1 MSQAGASPASRV
13 LVVGSDADVSIALH
27 LHLDRAGHA
36 VFCLPGPA
44 ELESVARVVAPHVIV
59 LLMPATPDGS
69 WGPAL
74 TTAQNSARVGT
85 RVIMVAPSREVVE
98 PLAMVAGAE
107 RALARAEVLARPLI
121 VIDRNPPAAQASR
134 PTGAQ
139 PAGSSPGRPTIVVPP
154 PDPSPVLGTSYG
166 SPGHPTRGA
175 PLLGDSGGPLRRP
188 PVPPPN
194 VDLMALIDEELVDEP
209 RQRPLPTRVEVN
221 VSLVSEHNF
230 YVGVSRR
237 IDTGG
242 VFIATAMP
250 PPVGTRLAVRLGL
263 ADGRRIDL
271 EGEVAFV
278 REKSATIG
286 RQPTGCGVKLHSLP
300 GWAVDA
306 IDRFVLARQ
315 PIVYGP

>member
-1 MSQAGASPASRV
+1 MTLAAPAASRV

-27 LHLDRAGHA
+27 LHLERAGYAIH
-36 VFCLPGPA
+36 CMPGPA
-44 ELESVARVVAPHVIV
+44 ELEAIVRAVAPHVLV
-59 LLMPATPDGS
+59 LLLPAAPDGS

-74 TTAQNSARVGT
+74 STAANTAKVGVRV
-85 RVIMVAPSREVVE
+85 VMVAPSREVVE
-98 PLAMVAGAE
+98 PLAAVAGAE
-107 RALARAEVLARPLI
+107 RALARAEVLSRPLVVVERTI
-121 VIDRNPPAAQASR
+121 GAVPP
-134 PTGAQ
+134 GAV
-139 PAGSSPGRPTIVVPP
+139 SSPSPAQRPAPAP
-154 PDPSPVLGTSYG
+154 A
-166 SPGHPTRGA
+166 PTHSLA
-175 PLLGDSGGPLRRP
+175 DAAGPLAAPRP
-188 PVPPPN
+188 RTSP

-209 RQRPLPTRVEVN
+209 RSRPVPTRVEVT

-230 YVGVSRR
+230 YVGPTRR
-237 IDTGG
+237 VDSGG

-250 PPVGTRLAVRLGL
+250 PPTGTRLQVRLGL

-286 RQPTGCGVKLHSLP
+286 RQPTGCGVKLFNLP

-315 PIVYGP
+315 PIVYSPQ